1 MYVCLS
7 DGWSQYHG
15 PLEGNASLLL
25 TVYVLQ
31 SSVVFIDYESTFN
44 CQNSGN
50 ETGLCYETRLH
61 MLYDKSHVA
70 SVCLILILINEAT
83 FLGTVCFKEI

>member
-1 MYVCLS
+1 MCVCLS

-15 PLEGNASLLL
+15 LLEGNASLLL

-44 CQNSGN
+44 CQNSEN
-50 ETGLCYETRLH
+50 ETGLCNQIGLP
-61 MLYDKSHVA
+61 MLYYVD
-70 SVCLILILINEAT
+70 SVGLILILMN
-83 FLGTVCFKEI
+83 